1 MITHYYEWLGIF
13 LVLSVYMHSSRKS
26 KNPLIKGAGSCAGEG
41 RREMMRIDNEFF
53 LERVFEKTA
62 SIFAPLAKVT
72 GAELVFVPSADL
84 PDVCKA
90 DASLVLKLINGL
102 LSQAIFFRD
111 GEVRMDAFVV
121 NGSPLIR
128 PADAQCVHLRIVV
141 TSTPLIFREQ
151 GPHILLRDQKPMI
164 EIIDKIRT
172 SLDDCND
179 LARMLGGNVQIS
191 DASEVGLSISADI
204 VLGVPDSQPQV
215 LALSTSLEPG
225 RKVLVIDDNAS
236 ARIIM
241 TELLHRLGLESLS
254 ASSLEAA
261 ANLVLREPSKIGVV
275 FVDGDLVS
283 GEARPAM
290 LSSGVALEPGVPVVV
305 MDFGGV
311 SECSTVPQSQCFN
324 QIRLLK
330 PVTRNALHNALERAF
345 ECCMAESGLSSDAA
359 CADSQAFFGLR
370 ALVVDDN
377 AFNLEVFESI
387 LTMAGMQ
394 VAKAKSGMDALTAL
408 ERDPGFDVVLMD
420 MQMPEMD
427 GCETTR
433 RIRANPRLR
442 GLPVLALT
450 ANAAP
455 GAREQCLA
463 SGMNDFLTKPVE
475 TPAMFRAL
483 SRWILRRP

>member
-1 MITHYYEWLGIF
+1 VI
-13 LVLSVYMHSSRKS
+13 
-26 KNPLIKGAGSCAGEG
+26 
-41 RREMMRIDNEFF
+41 RIDSDFF
-53 LERVFEKTA
+53 LERVFEDA
-62 SIFAPLAKVT
+62 ANIFAPLAKVT

-84 PDVCKA
+84 PEVCRG
-90 DASLVLKLINGL
+90 DASLVQKLVNGL

-121 NGSPLIR
+121 NGSPQIR

-141 TSTPLIFREQ
+141 ASTPSIRKEQ
-151 GPHILLRDQKPMI
+151 GPHSLLRDQKPII
-164 EIIDKIRT
+164 EIIDKKRT
-172 SLDDCND
+172 SLDDCNE
-179 LARMLGGNVQIS
+179 LARMLGGNVQVS
-191 DASEVGLSISADI
+191 NASEAALSIRADI
-204 VLGVPDSQPQV
+204 VLGVLDSQPQV
-215 LALSTSLEPG
+215 LALSTLLESG

-236 ARIIM
+236 ARSIM
-241 TELLHRLGLESLS
+241 MELLHRLGLESLS

-261 ANLVLREPSKIGVV
+261 ANLALKEAGNIGVV

-283 GEARPAM
+283 GEARSAM
-290 LSSGVALEPGVPVVV
+290 LSGGVALEPGVPVVV
-305 MDFGGV
+305 MNFGSV
-311 SECSTVPQSQCFN
+311 SESSTVPQSQRFS

-330 PVTRNALHNALERAF
+330 PVTRNGLHNALERAF
-345 ECCMAESGLSSDAA
+345 ECCMAAPGLSSDAA
-359 CADSQAFFGLR
+359 SADSQAFFGLR

-387 LTMAGMQ
+387 LTMAGIQ

-433 RIRANPRLR
+433 RIRANPRLK
-442 GLPVLALT
+442 GIPVLALT

-475 TPAMFRAL
+475 PPAMFRAL
-483 SRWILRRP
+483 SRWISRRP

>member
-1 MITHYYEWLGIF
+1 
-13 LVLSVYMHSSRKS
+13 
-26 KNPLIKGAGSCAGEG
+26 
-41 RREMMRIDNEFF
+41 MMRNDNEFF
-53 LERVFEKTA
+53 LERVFEEA
-62 SIFAPLAKVT
+62 ANIFAPLAKVT
-72 GAELVFVPSADL
+72 GTELVFVPSADL
-84 PDVCKA
+84 PVVCKA
-90 DASLVLKLINGL
+90 DALLVQKLINGL
-102 LSQAIFFRD
+102 LSQATFFRD

-121 NGSPLIR
+121 NDSPLIR
-128 PADAQCVHLRIVV
+128 PSDVQCVHLRIVV
-141 TSTPLIFREQ
+141 TSTPLICREQ
-151 GPHILLRDQKPMI
+151 GPHTLLRDQKPMI

-179 LARMLGGNVQIS
+179 LARMLGGNVQVS
-191 DASEVGLSISADI
+191 DASEAGLSNRADI

-215 LALSTSLEPG
+215 LAPSTWPEPG
-225 RKVLVIDDNAS
+225 RKVLVIDDNAA
-236 ARIIM
+236 ARSVM
-241 TELLHRLGLESLS
+241 TEHLHRLGLESLS
-254 ASSLEAA
+254 APSLEAA
-261 ANLVLREPSKIGVV
+261 ANLVLRESGNIGVV

-283 GEARPAM
+283 KEARPAM
-290 LSSGVALEPGVPVVV
+290 LSCGVALEPGVPVVV
-305 MDFGGV
+305 MGFGGV
-311 SECSTVPQSQCFN
+311 SGCSTALQSECFN

-330 PVTRNALHNALERAF
+330 PVTRNALYNALQRAF
-345 ECCMAESGLSSDAA
+345 KCGVAEPGLTSDATR
-359 CADSQAFFGLR
+359 ADTQPFFGLR

-433 RIRANPRLR
+433 RIRAHPRLK
-442 GLPVLALT
+442 GIPVLALT

-475 TPAMFRAL
+475 TPAMFRSL
-483 SRWILRRP
+483 SRWVLRRP